1 MHAAIVLLILILT
14 YIGMAA
20 GRIAWLQV
28 DRTGIALLAV
38 IALLASGEMTIDD
51 FGSAVDLPTLARCRP
66 GDPLRFV
73 SVEFGAA
80 EEMCRDAERE
90 FAKLVAAIEPA
101 PSDNGLDIGLLYGEN
116 LISGVTA
123 GFE

>member
-38 IALLASGEMTIDD
+38 IALLASGEMTLDD
-51 FGSAVDLPTLARCRP
+51 FGSAVDLPTLALAVRDDDHLGPVRRI
-66 GDPLRFV
+66 GLYRFV
-73 SVEFGAA
+73 RPNDHRDPAA
-80 EEMCRDAERE
+80 ARRPCWR
-90 FAKLVAAIEPA
+90 
-101 PSDNGLDIGLLYGEN
+101 
-116 LISGVTA
+116 
-123 GFE
+123 